1 MDIRIQCWDFDRVCK
16 KKIMKSANVVG
27 HVWNENHKKLNMAEI
42 GYNWLFLHG
51 CGLVVV
57 MFGQKTWCFLL
68 GR

>member
-1 MDIRIQCWDFDRVCK
+1 
-16 KKIMKSANVVG
+16 MKSANVVG